1 MISSSM
7 ICIEHYSVQVFDA
20 AGKLQRKYSA
30 SDFNKQ
36 ASGEGLVPDGKVY
49 YLNTPVQDYPVTS
62 AVSSQDENCCDISSR
77 RHDGQQR
84 FGRDCNT
91 GGRRQRSSQG
101 APMPTL
107 VGRRGLMAEKSPTK
121 GSLVEEGNVN
131 ARMIQYTPTPTRVMS
146 VAYVLELRR
155 LIREDA
161 YRSEAVA
168 DVIARRLID
177 AGDI

>member
-1 MISSSM
+1 
-7 ICIEHYSVQVFDA
+7 
-20 AGKLQRKYSA
+20 
-30 SDFNKQ
+30 
-36 ASGEGLVPDGKVY
+36 
-49 YLNTPVQDYPVTS
+49 
-62 AVSSQDENCCDISSR
+62 
-77 RHDGQQR
+77 
-84 FGRDCNT
+84 
-91 GGRRQRSSQG
+91 
-101 APMPTL
+101 
-107 VGRRGLMAEKSPTK
+107 MAEKSPAK

-131 ARMIQYTPTPTRVMS
+131 TRMIQYTPTPARVMS